1 MTKVNIRE
9 ALNQM
14 DKDTNCKYDLV
25 TLYEGYNFNDEE
37 KKEIAKMIS
46 DNEDAEVIYDR
57 LSDKFGKDV
66 DFDDDDISDI
76 KESFGDDLIDS
87 QYVDDISDG
96 HWSWD
101 YDDDEL
107 ANIYGGDTKYDNHP
121 DGVDIDESLNED
133 TQLKLFDDDMIDD
146 IEILH
151 QWRPEEVEKILDK
164 HGANPNNDTWI
175 TGLDLPAAYDEIM
188 STFRDKYS
196 DYDEIDYGAAK
207 VLGLVDESLNE
218 GLSPQKGDRVR
229 MDHYSKS
236 NNGQEGT
243 VTGRIGELCSV
254 TWDDGTKSK
263 EIKGYLTVI
272 EREGRVVNES
282 KSIKESNKIAYGNE
296 KYKGYMI
303 RQDHKYGGYNVYDRE
318 DEMEDSGFK
327 TIDKAKEFIDSLEE
341 SKSIKEFG
349 AKARKLD
356 EAEEILYVIKDS
368 HGNQLSRPN
377 ADDSELWDR
386 VASMEAR
393 GRRGLRVV
401 VYTGKDDSLTEAE
414 DTVTRYKVE
423 YYIDDGERLETYI
436 YANSKE
442 EVRKQ
447 LVAKTKSEGI
457 DYVTI
462 TAMIPETVPA
472 SYRDYDLKEDKGV
485 HRSSRY
491 RTYFNRIKRAIEKGD
506 EETLKRT
513 KEAIMYAP
521 AKELKNS
528 EASELMDMIKNRK
541 INESSLVD
549 KKVSTLGKK
558 GKPMYFTAD
567 QLKDAKSKYPEYDF
581 EETTIEYSL
590 PAGQKAYIAKRKTNE
605 SKSIKESDEE
615 TPYTKEE
622 IERDLKSITHNFT
635 DKEGELKC
643 GFEEEK
649 NFGVEILKQHYK
661 VVEVSGDDRRDGT
674 WYHISFAEPLI
685 DESKSIKE
693 DINDSDEVLTFKRD
707 VNLANDADEI
717 QLLIYEL
724 SDGVAEDT
732 AQQAFNE
739 NEFNDL
745 ETLKSAVI
753 TAIDVYLE
761 DNEWLGE
768 SKSIKESSS
777 GPKYVTR
784 DIINKTNSQKLK
796 DAYDEGEL
804 EVLING
810 DIWYTERCPKG
821 LGKELKAEMKRLYPD
836 IKYLYGESV
845 GKSSTLSKSIKEDY
859 SDEVVTLRRYL
870 DVEVPDICREVLD
883 LVEQLPSYKI
893 SYATKIC
900 RDFYTNM
907 ENIINNYTM
916 TGDNLKESS
925 YGGAY
930 DIPDDAYF
938 TKEDGM
944 IAANEVAY
952 QLEKEFPEAKLEVMD
967 MQLDNHSFY
976 VVLTDKDGNEFTE
989 EITLDMRKIRHP
1001 LDLIKKYAPALTE
1014 RFIKQIKDYYS
1025 EM

>member
-46 DNEDAEVIYDR
+46 DDKSPEDIYDK
-57 LSDKFGKDV
+57 LVDKFSDSV
-66 DFDDDDISDI
+66 TTTDDDDISDI

-87 QYVDDISDG
+87 QYLDDTSDG

-107 ANIYGGDTKYDNHP
+107 ANIYGGDTKYDKNP
-121 DGVDIDESLNED
+121 GGLDIDDYDLDEDYRDELVNDLVKKAFTKEQAEYLVSHNEGMAEYLAYGNADNDDFEYYIKYINKRLNEETDDLISAEQEFDSAATSINSSKLPAVYNMVKFNPGDVVVDFGGGKFDNAVNYQKDQDVTLLVYDPYNRSAEHNKDVLRVLKEHGGADAAVNSNVLNVIKETEARNAVLQNIKKITKKGAPIYITVYEGTGKGNEGPTKSGYQLNRKTSDYMDEISQVFSNVKRKGKLITAINESLNED
-133 TQLKLFDDDMIDD
+133 DKNTTFNDKYFPRVDINNTSRYDTAEFKNKFFAYDKKNNVLIYLFKDD
-146 IEILH
+146 
-151 QWRPEEVEKILDK
+151 EEVSEMGWDNAPWRELDSA
-164 HGANPNNDTWI
+164 GLSSDNWNDEEARNDYLYQYTFD
-175 TGLDLPAAYDEIM
+175 LDSESSYLAQDFIDNELPYYQNKNE
-188 STFRDKYS
+188 SLNK
-196 DYDEIDYGAAK
+196 
-207 VLGLVDESLNE
+207 SLNE

-229 MDHYSKS
+229 MDHYSKL

-272 EREGRVVNES
+272 ERDGKVVNES
-282 KSIKESNKIAYGNE
+282 ATDPRYYKMVEYNYDGNDISDYLGHVRVRTNSDKVALRAAE
-296 KYKGYMI
+296 KYAMSKHPEDNPGHFKIVDDNYT
-303 RQDHKYGGYNVYDRE
+303 NVDVV
-318 DEMEDSGFK
+318 DSDGDYL
-327 TIDKAKEFIDSLEE
+327 TTLESID
-341 SKSIKEFG
+341 
-349 AKARKLD
+349 
-356 EAEEILYVIKDS
+356 
-368 HGNQLSRPN
+368 
-377 ADDSELWDR
+377 
-386 VASMEAR
+386 
-393 GRRGLRVV
+393 
-401 VYTGKDDSLTEAE
+401 
-414 DTVTRYKVE
+414 
-423 YYIDDGERLETYI
+423 
-436 YANSKE
+436 
-442 EVRKQ
+442 
-447 LVAKTKSEGI
+447 
-457 DYVTI
+457 
-462 TAMIPETVPA
+462 
-472 SYRDYDLKEDKGV
+472 
-485 HRSSRY
+485 
-491 RTYFNRIKRAIEKGD
+491 
-506 EETLKRT
+506 
-513 KEAIMYAP
+513 
-521 AKELKNS
+521 
-528 EASELMDMIKNRK
+528 
-541 INESSLVD
+541 
-549 KKVSTLGKK
+549 
-558 GKPMYFTAD
+558 
-567 QLKDAKSKYPEYDF
+567 
-581 EETTIEYSL
+581 
-590 PAGQKAYIAKRKTNE
+590 E

-643 GFEEEK
+643 GFEEEN

-685 DESKSIKE
+685 D
-693 DINDSDEVLTFKRD
+693 
-707 VNLANDADEI
+707 
-717 QLLIYEL
+717 
-724 SDGVAEDT
+724 G
-732 AQQAFNE
+732 
-739 NEFNDL
+739 
-745 ETLKSAVI
+745 
-753 TAIDVYLE
+753 
-761 DNEWLGE
+761 

-784 DIINKTNSQKLK
+784 DIINKTRSQKLK

-810 DIWYTERCPKG
+810 DVWYTERCPKG
-821 LGKELKAEMKRLYPD
+821 LGKELKSEMKRLYPD

-845 GKSSTLSKSIKEDY
+845 GKSSTLSKYIKEDY
-859 SDEVVTLRRYL
+859 SDEVVTLSRYL

-883 LVEQLPSYKI
+883 LIEHLPSYKI

-900 RDFYTNM
+900 RDFYANM

-925 YGGAY
+925 YGGAF
-930 DIPDDAYF
+930 DIADDAYF